1 MAPAHAMPLAM
12 GDARALDAIARIE
25 RALARIEASAR
36 TSAAHPPIWPIMPNF
51 PRCATRISAL
61 RARVEG
67 AIGQIDRLLESEGPD
82 GDDRHRGGRP
92 ALQCRLP

>member
-1 MAPAHAMPLAM
+1 M

-36 TSAAHPPIWPIMPNF
+36 KPGEQGAETAELTQLRDAHQ
-51 PRCATRISAL
+51 AL

-67 AIGQIDRLLESEGPD
+67 AIGQIDRLLESEGD
-82 GDDRHRGGRP
+82 
-92 ALQCRLP
+92 